1 MTASVTWQRDGAD
14 WPNREASRFIA
25 AGHMTFHVQRL
36 GNGPVALLI
45 HGTGAST
52 HSWRDVLPLL
62 AKDFDVIAVDLPGH
76 AFTSGAR
83 SGDLTLAGMAGALAG
98 LLRVLEVKP
107 EVMVGHS
114 AGAPVIAAMHFD
126 HDIRPALIVSLN
138 GAWRPFPG
146 LAGKIFPVVARLL
159 HLNPAIAQMVAW
171 RAGNRDAIRRLIE
184 GTGSTIDEQGL
195 ALYARLFQDPLHV
208 NNVLRMMAGW
218 DLAPV
223 TRRIDRLETAC
234 LLIAA
239 SDDLAVPAETSI
251 DLGRRLSNASVE
263 TIRGGGHLLH
273 EVKPGETVALIRA
286 AMSTQVS

>member
-1 MTASVTWQRDGAD
+1 VTASLTWRRDGAE
-14 WPNREASRFIA
+14 WPNRETSRFIT
-25 AGHMTFHVQRL
+25 AGHLTFHVQRK
-36 GNGPVALLI
+36 GSGPVVLLI

-83 SGDLTLAGMAGALAG
+83 PGDLTLAGMAAALVG

-114 AGAPVIAAMHFD
+114 AGAPVCAAMHFD
-126 HDIRPALIVSLN
+126 HDVRPALIVSLN

-159 HLNPAIAQMVAW
+159 HLNPAIAQMVTW

-223 TRRIDRLETAC
+223 TSRIDRLETAC

-263 TIRGGGHLLH
+263 NIRGGGHLLH

-286 AMSTQVS
+286 AMSSQLS